1 MLTRIQLTNFKSW
14 PELNLELAPL
24 TLIFGTNSSG
34 KSSILQSL
42 LLLKQ
47 TASNFD
53 RNQNIY
59 FGGADRDYVNLGSF
73 ADLIFGHDEKQRIA
87 MGLDWQ
93 STRAATFIPGASIP
107 DPALS
112 FSVRWRQLQNRV
124 VIERLAYNLTDVSSP
139 TMSRS
144 FFRMER
150 LDNEQYSYQVPKGLK
165 DTRGRNPN
173 LPAPESC
180 YAIPTEV
187 ANQYSD
193 FFPLEFNL
201 QFEALMSRIFYL
213 GPLRRYPE
221 RVYSWTG
228 TAPRDIG
235 LRGEN
240 TVEAL
245 IASERRTTTKRGRP
259 HNLLDQVADWLK
271 KLDLVSE
278 FSIAP
283 IDTDQRYY
291 KTRVKTDPNGT
302 ENTLLDVGFGV
313 SQVLPV
319 IALLFFVPEGSIVL
333 IEQPELHLH
342 PNAQANLADLFLT
355 VANERNLQLIVESH
369 SEHLV
374 RRIQRRVAERIEYR
388 DLLRMYFCEK
398 AERGSRITQ
407 VEIDL
412 FGQIRNWPERFF
424 GDVAGELLEMT
435 RAGLDRIK
443 NGHQRGG

>member
-1 MLTRIQLTNFKSW
+1 MLTRIELTNFKIW
-14 PELNLELAPL
+14 KDLKLELSPL

-53 RNQNIY
+53 RSQNIY

-73 ADLIFGHDEKQRIA
+73 ADLIFGHDSDQRMA
-87 MGLDWQ
+87 VGLNWR
-93 STRAATFIPGASIP
+93 STRSAEWVSGEIIDNPL
-107 DPALS
+107 LS
-112 FSVRWRQLQNRV
+112 YSVRWRQLQDRV
-124 VIERLAYNLTDVSSP
+124 VIERLHYRLEEVSGTIP
-139 TMSRS
+139 
-144 FFRMER
+144 FFSMDRGSGE
-150 LDNEQYSYQVPKGLK
+150 LYKYEAPKGLK
-165 DTRGRNPN
+165 DTRGRNPY
-173 LPAPESC
+173 LPPPESC
-180 YAIPTEV
+180 YGIPAEV

-193 FFPLEFNL
+193 FFPLNFNL

-221 RVYSWTG
+221 RVYAWTG

-245 IASERRTTTKRGRP
+245 IASERRIPDRKKSRP
-259 HNLLDQVADWLK
+259 LNLLDQVAYWLN

-291 KTRVKTDPNGT
+291 KTRVRTEPNST

-319 IALLFFVPEGSIVL
+319 IALLFFVPKGSIVL

-342 PNAQANLADLFLT
+342 PNAQANLADLFLAAT
-355 VANERNLQLIVESH
+355 TERNLQLIVESH

-374 RRIQRRVAERIEYR
+374 RRIQRRIAEREEYLN
-388 DLLRMYFCEK
+388 LLRMYFCEK
-398 AERGSRITQ
+398 GERGSRISQ

-412 FGQIRNWPERFF
+412 FGQIRNWPKRFF
-424 GDVAGELLEMT
+424 GDIAGELLEMT
-435 RAGLDRIK
+435 RAGLDRKK